1 MWNEIPGEN
10 KDWNKKIFEEIIA
23 KHKFGEKI
31 YKSSSW
37 RVNG

>member
-23 KHKFGEKI
+23 KHKFGEK
-31 YKSSSW
+31 KKFT
-37 RVNG
+37 NQAHEE